1 MVCVRKCSLGAP
13 KPFRVTLCFLAPPAG
28 ALSGHL
34 HAPEH
39 YRTAIKGQ
47 SCVCVSTPLVPF
59 CRRVRKNYRVS
70 LHKPKSNKVSFIAP
84 FVSVSLK
91 EGKPKHVRGG
101 REKMHTFP
109 LELSVREVK
118 EICIAFWIKEA
129 KGCSRG
135 ISVSLERG
143 ADNKLEPVMSGLLVQ
158 DLSFLPDVFAMGSY
172 EFITTF
178 WKFRGQGSG
187 NLYMQMTITDT
198 NTAFIWVVLCA
209 GPWKTYLMFWCTP
222 QNKAQQYQHW
232 RSCTSCPTTFIW
244 TCQPRNK
251 LEEFA
256 FKVTCKIIT
265 IITRDCQK
273 SPNSW
278 GKARVSPDND
288 VNVAHILASRIWIL
302 RIINVLSSWV
312 KGVEQRHCT
321 A

>member
-135 ISVSLERG
+135 ISVSLEGG
-143 ADNKLEPVMSGLLVQ
+143 ADNRQIGACNVRFASAGPELSSRCFCHGQLWIHYNLLEVPWSGKWQSLYAN
-158 DLSFLPDVFAMGSY
+158 DHYRYKYSIYMGSVVCWSMENISDVLMY
-172 EFITTF
+172 SSEQGTTIPTLTF
-178 WKFRGQGSG
+178 LYVLPYYLHL
-187 NLYMQMTITDT
+187 NLST
-198 NTAFIWVVLCA
+198 
-209 GPWKTYLMFWCTP
+209 K
-222 QNKAQQYQHW
+222 K
-232 RSCTSCPTTFIW
+232 
-244 TCQPRNK
+244 
-251 LEEFA
+251 
-256 FKVTCKIIT
+256 
-265 IITRDCQK
+265 
-273 SPNSW
+273 
-278 GKARVSPDND
+278 
-288 VNVAHILASRIWIL
+288 
-302 RIINVLSSWV
+302 
-312 KGVEQRHCT
+312 
-321 A
+321 